1 MERMSISLPQ
11 SKSDIQVVPYV
22 HSDQAEVLEVILP
35 IQQEEFGIP
44 IAAEDQPD
52 LLAIPD
58 FYQTGTGGF
67 WVAKASGR
75 VVGTIGLKDIG
86 NREAALRKMFVA
98 ANYRGAPSGTAKKLL
113 TALLTAARNR
123 DIAMIFFGTTDK
135 FVGAHRFYE
144 KNGFTEIKPQELP
157 DTFPLRAVDSK
168 FYAISLTR
176 SHR

>member
-1 MERMSISLPQ
+1 MSLPQ
-11 SKSDIQVVPYV
+11 TQTDIQVVPFV
-22 HSDQAEVLEVILP
+22 QSDQAEVLAVILP

-67 WVAKASGR
+67 WVAKANGR

-98 ANYRGAPSGTAKKLL
+98 ADYRGAPSGTAKKLL
-113 TALLTAARNR
+113 TALLTAAKGSG
-123 DIAMIFFGTTDK
+123 IATVFLGTTDK
-135 FVGAHRFYE
+135 FIGAHRFYE
-144 KNGFTEIKPQELP
+144 KNGFTEIERQELP
-157 DTFPLRAVDSK
+157 DTFPLMAVDSK

-176 SHR
+176 SHS